1 MLLIASI
8 LFAMLITGLIAHAAN
23 HITVPGGIAIF
34 AGSWIVGMV
43 SLHIIDVNAWDST
56 DLVLVGIGLLTEILG
71 TAHLL
76 RHS

>member
-1 MLLIASI
+1 MLLIASL
-8 LFAMLITGLIAHAAN
+8 LFAMLVTGLLVQDAGRFTLSGA
-23 HITVPGGIAIF
+23 IAIF